1 MGIPMSIS
9 NNGKTENAQGTMGR
23 GKRWEKAS
31 LLCFPFPSCLARS
44 FFFFPPSLSSSTQRG
59 FCGGE
64 RGKPAEK
71 HIVWARMKSRNDIW
85 RLHLGSKPGVLRE
98 EVTIDSFSLG
108 YNFVRSQLRFW
119 RFVKPNLFSNS
130 EDHISLS
137 CSPRPLGMG
146 LRTQSDPDVGNLGRG
161 ENEAADSYGRPFPA
175 SDPVGVE
182 EGTLLEYP
190 SRHYNSFN
198 E

>member
-1 MGIPMSIS
+1 M
-9 NNGKTENAQGTMGR
+9 ER
-23 GKRWEKAS
+23 GKRQVKAS
-31 LLCFPFPSCLARS
+31 LLCFPFPSCPAR
-44 FFFFPPSLSSSTQRG
+44 FLFLSTQRG

-85 RLHLGSKPGVLRE
+85 RLHDNIWDQNLEYFVKKSRS
-98 EVTIDSFSLG
+98 ISFSLG

-119 RFVKPNLFSNS
+119 RSVKPNLFSNS

-175 SDPVGVE
+175 FDPVGVE

>member
-1 MGIPMSIS
+1 MEKQKAPRGLWEE
-9 NNGKTENAQGTMGR
+9 GKG
-23 GKRWEKAS
+23 GKRPLFSVSPSHRAS
-31 LLCFPFPSCLARS
+31 RVLS
-44 FFFFPPSLSSSTQRG
+44 FSFPPASPLRQKEA
-59 FCGGE
+59 FAEE
-64 RGKPAEK
+64 RGENQQKNTSSEQEWK
-71 HIVWARMKSRNDIW
+71 VVMTDGVYIWDQNLEYFGKKSRSI
-85 RLHLGSKPGVLRE
+85 
-98 EVTIDSFSLG
+98 SFSLG

-146 LRTQSDPDVGNLGRG
+146 LRKQSDPDVGNLGRG

-190 SRHYNSFN
+190 SRHYNSFS